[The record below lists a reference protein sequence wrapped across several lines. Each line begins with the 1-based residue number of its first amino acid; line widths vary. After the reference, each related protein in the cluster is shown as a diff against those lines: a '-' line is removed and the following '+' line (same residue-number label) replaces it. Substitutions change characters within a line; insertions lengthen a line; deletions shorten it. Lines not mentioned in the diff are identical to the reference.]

1 MNLRQKINERGVSLD
16 EFPDTYLSKRKQDVD
31 KNRTYATAFK
41 EIIGLMKDMSWRD
54 LSWIDGPDSGG
65 TRHVF
70 PLFPEAIR
78 MKIREIS
85 RINPNKAK
93 SDFRQGSLAF
103 AKTFDNSEPNT
114 GDTIMMKVESESSLQ
129 RSHFPG
135 NGIPAA
141 LRGANLGYKLYR
153 SLLQKFKYLRSNT
166 AGTIEKDY
174 AWQSIVSTKKDKQGN
189 LTEDDV
195 HAIVGKSAVFAMIKT
210 IPKAEKI
217 RLATAFINR
226 GEIGKSEI
234 TKRNFA
240 IDDEL
245 KAILPDS
252 LLAEIDPTRREE
264 AERTRIARET
274 AERAK
279 RDRETLANNRSR
291 FQLYAPYGIDAYDW
305 EVGDYIV
312 VKSYLM
318 DPNYESLPV
327 RKVVEKIGNEYTA
340 IKISDIAS
348 WEANGTTLSN
358 DARKT
363 RDKTQWVKTD
373 LQRGQFNYMVDPS
386 AGRLTVKGNAPVAA
400 PISTLA
406 PRRGTH
412 ATTTAAVTNNAGVAQ
427 EQNAFQRKQVKNF
440 MRGEFNVC
448 IKTTDWDNRA
458 ATARLR
464 QPIVTY
470 IVKKVG
476 TGRTATYSV
485 CNGRTGEI
493 QRNMT
498 AADYDALGLKKFNIV
513 QLERKSSVSAGDWV
527 FVKDHRSAQGYACI
541 VKNVTPAS
549 NRQPGLYI
557 WTGEDRPQYI
567 GQPPMLWKLVPAVN
581 ENLSLSLFRFDEFI

>member
-16 EFPDTYLSKRKQDVD
+16 EFPDTYLAQRKKDVD
-31 KNRTYATAFK
+31 KNKTYSTAFK
-41 EIIGLMKDMSWRD
+41 EIIGMLKDMSWKD
-54 LSWIDGPDSGG
+54 ISFIDGPDSGG
-65 TRHVF
+65 TRHEF
-70 PLFPEAIR
+70 PLLPEDIR
-78 MKIREIS
+78 LKIREIA

-93 SDFRQGSLAF
+93 SDFRQGSLSF
-103 AKTFDNSEPNT
+103 AKTFDNTAPST
-114 GDTIMMKVESESSLQ
+114 GDSIMMKVESESSLQ
-129 RSHFPG
+129 RSHFPN
-135 NGIPAA
+135 NGIPSA
-141 LRGANLGYKLYR
+141 LRGTNLGYKLYR

-166 AGTIEKDY
+166 AGTTEKDY
-174 AWQSIVSTKKDKQGN
+174 TWQSIVSPKKDARGN

-210 IPKAEKI
+210 LSNAEKI

-226 GEIGKSEI
+226 TGEVDKSSI

-252 LLAEIDPTRREE
+252 LLAEVDPTRREE
-264 AERTRIARET
+264 AERLRTQREA

-279 RDRETLANNRSR
+279 REREAVANNKSR
-291 FQLYAPYGIDAYDW
+291 FQLYAPFGINAHDW

-312 VKSYLM
+312 VKDFLM
-318 DPNYESLPV
+318 QTNYDTLPV
-327 RKVVEKIGNEYTA
+327 RKVVEKVGNEYTA

-348 WEANGTTLSN
+348 WEATGTTISN

-363 RDKTQWVKTD
+363 RDKNQWIKTT
-373 LQRGQFNYMVDPS
+373 LRKGQFNYMPDPS
-386 AGRLTVKGNAPVAA
+386 AGRLTVKGTSSAA
-400 PISTLA
+400 PARSSARNTA
-406 PRRGTH
+406 DARGL
-412 ATTTAAVTNNAGVAQ
+412 TNNAGVAQ
-427 EQNAFQRKQVKNF
+427 DQTPGQRATVKNF
-440 MRGEFNVC
+440 MRGGEFNVC
-448 IKTTDWDNRA
+448 IKTTDWENRA
-458 ATARLR
+458 STARLR
-464 QPIVTY
+464 QPITTY

-476 TGRTATYSV
+476 TGRSATYSV

-493 QRNMT
+493 QRNIT
-498 AADYDALGLKKFNIV
+498 TADYTALALKKFDIV

-527 FVKDHRSAQGYACI
+527 FVKDHRSAQGYACV

-567 GQPPMLWKLVPAVN
+567 GQVPMLWKLVPAQN
-581 ENLSLSLFRFDEFI
+581 ESLSISLFRFDELL